1 MVSTPIYTC
10 RRCGQTLYA
19 WLPNNN
25 CNGDYLLHHDI
36 DLNEIKIAPPPPED
50 LNLQEI
56 AMTDFVT
63 KDSGQR
69 QEFSTGMVRD
79 TSTNKAR
86 YDLVDVPMLTR
97 WAELMARGAKK
108 YGANN
113 WRKASTQEEL
123 DRFKESA
130 FRHFMQWFGGATD
143 EDHGAAV
150 FFNVAGAEM
159 VKNKIPPTYLVPA
172 SANVDLAALRQATCK
187 IDNIRPIHG

>member
-1 MVSTPIYTC
+1 MWNQLFPP
-10 RRCGQTLYA
+10 GQTA
-19 WLPNNN
+19 
-25 CNGDYLLHHDI
+25 GTA
-36 DLNEIKIAPPPPED
+36 EIKIAPPPPED
-50 LNLQEI
+50 LNLQEQT
-56 AMTDFVT
+56 MQFET
-63 KDSGQR
+63 KDSGER

-79 TSTNKAR
+79 VSHDKAR

-108 YGANN
+108 YGPNN

-150 FFNVAGAEM
+150 FFNIAGAEM
-159 VKNKIPPTYLVPA
+159 VQSKIPPEMPA
-172 SANVDLAALRQATCK
+172 PFPGVSDYEKTLAALQSGANRVSTAEFT
-187 IDNIRPIHG
+187 NIRPIHG